1 MRRPASQGSKLAG
14 KGFYLNA
21 TDRRLQVQLTQK
33 AKIALGFPSYLGNF
47 CVCWL
52 CQRSETSP
60 PDEVCRPRL
69 HCQPHRAWQMRRGNR
84 NCLCSLF
91 SPGYFCA
98 CVLCA
103 LTTARF
109 STAALF
115 FGAIKGRSSQ
125 FRGNFP
131 RPRKAH
137 FSSLAAYRPAAPPRG
152 ENGIFGMLWPPCLSR
167 LRRQAAHCRGE
178 TAARQTPQR

>member
-1 MRRPASQGSKLAG
+1 
-14 KGFYLNA
+14 
-21 TDRRLQVQLTQK
+21 
-33 AKIALGFPSYLGNF
+33 
-47 CVCWL
+47 
-52 CQRSETSP
+52 
-60 PDEVCRPRL
+60 
-69 HCQPHRAWQMRRGNR
+69 MRRGNR

-91 SPGYFCA
+91 SLGYFCA

-103 LTTARF
+103 LTAARF
-109 STAALF
+109 SAAALF

-152 ENGIFGMLWPPCLSR
+152 ENGIFGMLWPHAFHVSGGKPLIAGAKRPPVKRRKGYFPRCPQAVRPLSAPPAGCGPS
-167 LRRQAAHCRGE
+167 LSLLYSILKISRRYAP
-178 TAARQTPQR
+178 ARRSFLARTITTSGFSFSPYASS